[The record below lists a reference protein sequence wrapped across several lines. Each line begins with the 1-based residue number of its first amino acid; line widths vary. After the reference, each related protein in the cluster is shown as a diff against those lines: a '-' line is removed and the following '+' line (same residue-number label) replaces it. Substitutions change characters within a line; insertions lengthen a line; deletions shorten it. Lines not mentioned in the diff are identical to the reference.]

1 MELQE
6 RLKKTLRPAL
16 CLRLMMENNVLK
28 SENEE
33 LKEQIKGKLWEDY
46 IRWQN
51 EPSENTRLRKENKR
65 LRQQVKSLKEIIK
78 EDNDAT
84 TNKKKR

>member
-16 CLRLMMENNVLK
+16 CLRLIMENNVLK

-33 LKEQIKGKLWEDY
+33 LKEQIKNKLWEDY

-51 EPSENTRLRKENKR
+51 EPSENTRLIKENKR
-65 LRQQVKSLKEIIK
+65 LRQLVKSLKEMYK

-84 TNKKKR
+84 TDKKKR